1 MALDFAVKHERNT
14 LSEKIAF
21 GIRETILGLF
31 SANLATLAVLVTRG
45 PRTAAQLASHNYKLY
60 SGFGLHERSI
70 RNAPWRTNCTL
81 PSVPPG
87 EIFEGI
93 DFSHGPELLF
103 PAWSDL
109 GITTF
114 ELSILCKLVQGTKP
128 SRVIEFGTAHGRTAA
143 NLAAY
148 LPPSG
153 ELITVDLPCG
163 ERFLYI
169 GQPGSER
176 IKQIECDLTKF
187 DWSPYKDSAQIVFC
201 DACDMP
207 EPFAKETELAFDL
220 VTNDGIILWHDYGF
234 NRYRTWALNRLGEQL
249 PLRNIE
255 GTNFACLRTTPQAKI
270 AAKKFYAVVQAS

>member
-1 MALDFAVKHERNT
+1 MALDFAVKHKRNT

-31 SANLATLAVLVTRG
+31 SANLATLAVLVIKG

-60 SGFGLHERSI
+60 SGFGLHERSL
-70 RNAPWRTNCTL
+70 NSPWRTNCTL
-81 PSVPPG
+81 PCVPPG

-93 DFSHGPELLF
+93 DFTRGPELLF
-103 PAWSDL
+103 PAWIDL
-109 GITTF
+109 GITTL
-114 ELSILCKLVQGTKP
+114 ELSILCQLVRGTKP
-128 SRVIEFGTAHGRTAA
+128 LRVIEFGTAHGRTAA

-148 LPPSG
+148 LPQSG

-169 GQPGSER
+169 GQSGSER
-176 IKQIECDLTKF
+176 IKQIECDLTKY

-207 EPFAKETELAFDL
+207 EPFTKETALAFDL

-255 GTNFACLRTTPQAKI
+255 GTNFACLRTTPQVKNTAQKI
-270 AAKKFYAVVQAS
+270 YAATQAS